1 MFRFFDVFEYNAPKN
16 QWGCF
21 LCNHPERASTFI
33 GQEEPVIEGQLK
45 EKKGGKWKIFKKWKS
60 RYFTLNGARLTY
72 KEETKNEGVLTLDV
86 GSIRSINIKGGRNI
100 PKAFEIF
107 TADKTF
113 ILKAKDSSKAQ
124 EWVQCLNVAKAHS
137 QVEKVLPPPHGL
149 YQYLS
154 SRQRTRPLGA
164 LHTAAPWAA

>member
-1 MFRFFDVFEYNAPKN
+1 MFFFN
-16 QWGCF
+16 F
-21 LCNHPERASTFI
+21 L
-33 GQEEPVIEGQLK
+33 QESEPVIEGQLK

-60 RYFTLNGARLTY
+60 RYFTLSGARLAY
-72 KEETKNEGVLTLDV
+72 KDEAKQEGVLTVDV

-124 EWVQCLNVAKAHS
+124 EWVQCLTVAMAHS
-137 QVEKVLPPPHGL
+137 QVI
-149 YQYLS
+149 
-154 SRQRTRPLGA
+154 R
-164 LHTAAPWAA
+164 